1 MSEYRLRGKG
11 PYTARS
17 ASDNTDEWP
26 FWYVTDDGRTN
37 ILEFPG
43 GRVLTTRERAEKIA
57 KDENEKVQ
65 NEVR

>member
-1 MSEYRLRGKG
+1 MIEYRLRGKG

-26 FWYVTDDGRTN
+26 YWYVTNDGRTN

-43 GRVLTTRERAEKIA
+43 GRVFTTRAWAEEIA
-57 KDENEKVQ
+57 KDANKKEQK
-65 NEVR
+65 

>member
-26 FWYVTDDGRTN
+26 YWYVTNDGRTN

-43 GRVLTTRERAEKIA
+43 GAVFTIRERAEKIA
-57 KDENEKVQ
+57 KDENEKAHQ
-65 NEVR
+65 